1 MNEYRPHAR
10 IVDGRFAV
18 LVSRYNEVVTLRLLD
33 GVRLCFKER
42 GVPSDLV
49 DIIWVPGTFEL
60 VGAAAVIAEARR
72 HVAIIAIGAVI
83 RGETP
88 HFDFISHATANGLA
102 QVSVLHRLP
111 VAFGVLTTED
121 LAQAISRAGG
131 SMGNKGYDAGLA
143 ALELADVMDQ
153 IKGAAD

>member
-10 IVDGRFAV
+10 VIDGRFAV
-18 LVSRYNEVVTLRLLD
+18 IVSRYNEVVTLRLLD

-42 GVPSDLV
+42 GVPSDNV

-60 VGAAAVIAEARR
+60 AGAAAVVADAGR
-72 HVAIIAIGAVI
+72 HVAIVAIGAVI

-88 HFDFISHATANGLA
+88 HFEFIANATANGLA
-102 QVSVLHRLP
+102 HVSVRHRLP

-131 SMGNKGYDAGLA
+131 SMGNKGYDAALA
-143 ALELADVMDQ
+143 ALELADVADQ